1 MIRSKALSELCRR
14 QLARNRTISLPY
26 SAAELVRIC
35 GAYGSCVDWPLAL
48 SAGVAF
54 SSVFLSPSLPNRT
67 LALRPKLQL
76 NAYTTV
82 LPTLIKQNY
91 QGSTPWIEQEEAGR
105 LEVCLRRSSSFPLL
119 GPACSASPLHAL
131 ASVESTEIPFC
142 QCFCL
147 PSDTAFQ
154 GSRSKALGLE
164 RSPPPESLDQGHAVT
179 SNEPF
184 TDHRP
189 PTSTASPSTPPPSIS
204 RRWTQWPRS
213 SSPRPQTTR
222 SSHDDPV
229 DDLVVIA
236 NLHRKIKYLADAKR
250 QLEAETDALIAQADE
265 FMDAN
270 DADRARQEQVID
282 GLRECLS
289 SVQESHEEMAEEVG
303 SCLVLWHSSDASVV
317 GIYTG

>member
-1 MIRSKALSELCRR
+1 M
-14 QLARNRTISLPY
+14 PH

-67 LALRPKLQL
+67 LVLCPKLPL
-76 NAYTTV
+76 KAYTTV
-82 LPTLIKQNY
+82 LPTPIEQNY
-91 QGSTPWIEQEEAGR
+91 QGSSPWIEQEEAE
-105 LEVCLRRSSSFPLL
+105 LPEVCLRRSSSFPPPLIL
-119 GPACSASPLHAL
+119 GHPCSASLLRLL
-131 ASVESTEIPFC
+131 APVESTEIPFC

-184 TDHRP
+184 TNHRP

-204 RRWTQWPRS
+204 RRWTRWPRS
-213 SSPRPQTTR
+213 SSPRPQTIR

-250 QLEAETDALIAQADE
+250 KLEAETDALIAQADE

-270 DADRARQEQVID
+270 DADRARQQQVID
-282 GLRECLS
+282 GLRGRLS
-289 SVQESHEEMAEEVG
+289 SVQESHEEMAEKVG